1 MTERVSR
8 FKTGDCL
15 AVFCDIIQDGRNTP
29 QVNVILVRNQIM
41 AQRILVV
48 EDDQFLR
55 ELYDEL
61 LREEGY
67 EVDLAPD
74 GEIGLS
80 KIINGGYELILLD
93 IMLPKIDGLE
103 ILRRVKKQG
112 TENPNG
118 STVLLTNLGQDSII
132 KEGFNLGASGYLIKS
147 AMNPDQVL
155 SEVKVFLN
163 KSSSAIK

>member
-1 MTERVSR
+1 
-8 FKTGDCL
+8 
-15 AVFCDIIQDGRNTP
+15 
-29 QVNVILVRNQIM
+29 M
-41 AQRILVV
+41 AAKILVV

-61 LREEGY
+61 LKGEGY
-67 EVDLAPD
+67 DVDLAPD

-80 KIINGGYELILLD
+80 KLQQGGYDLVLLD

-103 ILRRVKKQG
+103 ILRRVKNKPA
-112 TENPNG
+112 EKPNG
-118 STVLLTNLGQDSII
+118 TVILLTNLGQDSII

-155 SEVKVFLN
+155 SEIKVFLS
-163 KSSSAIK
+163 KGSAPK

>member
-1 MTERVSR
+1 
-8 FKTGDCL
+8 
-15 AVFCDIIQDGRNTP
+15 
-29 QVNVILVRNQIM
+29 M

-74 GEIGLS
+74 GEIGLA
-80 KIINGGYELILLD
+80 KIIKGGYELILLD

-163 KSSSAIK
+163 KNSSAIK